1 MAAPNV
7 IFCSLQNAGASGID
21 PILQDLLAAKGYF
34 LTPYGPEETT
44 ARFRSELAGGRIRQ
58 PFYHWTHDAIGTFDG
73 LVGKDGYRFVYL
85 HRDPRDVAVSIT
97 FDYQKRG
104 FAADRTFEDILEMI
118 VLALLPVHVKEARQ
132 WVDAGSLVITFEQMK
147 TDMPG
152 LIGRVLPHIDYAVP
166 DPALPGRPLS
176 PPEIAAVIDK
186 HSFERVT
193 GRNRGDDGEIIRS
206 QYMFRKGV
214 SGEWKKHF
222 SQDLARKCDVL
233 IGADLRALGY
243 PPG

>member
-1 MAAPNV
+1 MGN
-7 IFCSLQNAGASGID
+7 
-21 PILQDLLAAKGYF
+21 
-34 LTPYGPEETT
+34 E
-44 ARFRSELAGGRIRQ
+44 
-58 PFYHWTHDAIGTFDG
+58 
-73 LVGKDGYRFVYL
+73 GYRFVYL
-85 HRDPRDVAVSIT
+85 HRDPRDVAVSIA

-104 FAADRTFEDILEMI
+104 FAADRTFEDILEML
-118 VLALLPVHVKEARQ
+118 VLALLPIQVKEARQ
-132 WVDAGSLVITFEQMK
+132 WVESGSLVVTFEQMK

-152 LIGRVLPHIDYAVP
+152 LIRRVLSFIDYAIA

-176 PPEIAAVIDK
+176 PPEIADVIDK

-193 GRNRGDDGEIIRS
+193 GRKRGDEGEIIRS

-222 SQDLARKCDVL
+222 TRDLARKCEVL

-243 PPG
+243 PPD